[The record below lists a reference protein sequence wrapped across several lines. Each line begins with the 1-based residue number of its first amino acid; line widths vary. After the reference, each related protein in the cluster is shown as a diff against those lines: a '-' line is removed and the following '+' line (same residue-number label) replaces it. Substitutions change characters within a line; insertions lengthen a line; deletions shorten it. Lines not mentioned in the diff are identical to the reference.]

1 MAGDRAVV
9 LLSGGLDSATTI
21 AVAVHER
28 YEILAMTFAY
38 GQRHGVE
45 LSRAKELARDFGAVE
60 HAVVDIPPGLFAGS
74 ALTGAVPEAVPKNR
88 RPEDGGD
95 IPVTYVPARN
105 ILFLSY
111 ALAFAESRGA
121 GAVYIG
127 ANAVD
132 YSGYPDCR
140 GEFLDAFER
149 MAALGMKCGV
159 EGRPV
164 KILAPLL
171 NLRKSEI
178 IRLGIGLGVDYSKTH
193 SCYDPDSAGLACG
206 DCDSCRIRIKGFAEA
221 GVPDPTRYRT
231 VS

>member
-231 VS
+231 VP